1 MKFNFQTFVEMESI
15 MRRRNLFIGIPN
27 DKLKECYNSYI
38 RMSCKIENEKELFS
52 DLVMEYKT
60 FIESNHPKAAEAIC
74 QMDMFNEIA
83 RRFFK
88 IVDIVQDKDL
98 CELFGIKANG

>member
-1 MKFNFQTFVEMESI
+1 
-15 MRRRNLFIGIPN
+15 
-27 DKLKECYNSYI
+27 
-38 RMSCKIENEKELFS
+38 
-52 DLVMEYKT
+52 MEYKT

-83 RRFFK
+83 KRYFK